1 MEIDSGLHKIEVP
14 TPFPVGDVNCY
25 LIEGNPLT
33 LIDTGPRTDEA
44 LARLDSGIKG
54 IGYSLGE
61 IGQIVLT
68 HGHVDHTGLAA
79 TISKERIV
87 RIGKPPQVFIH
98 SADGERVATYEDFMA
113 FRVGSY
119 LGMITLGGVPQEEQ
133 PGIPRQ
139 ALTKYYLRFGE
150 SVPDV
155 TLLKEG
161 DTVSTGIGTL
171 ETLWTPGH
179 SSGSSCFLSKESGI
193 MFSGDHI
200 LATISSNPSLDYEN
214 PEHIP
219 MLTYFDSLSK
229 VEAYRDLLALPG
241 HRDPISDVS
250 ARIAGLR
257 GEYAEKFDKMRTY
270 LTREPQTL
278 YRLSRQLYG
287 DYDESSLVLALAETY
302 DVLKIL
308 SRDGFAKV
316 ESVDGVVKARSL

>member
-1 MEIDSGLHKIEVP
+1 MEADSGLHKIEVP

-44 LARLDSGIKG
+44 YACLVSGVKG
-54 IGYSLGE
+54 VGYSLGD

-79 TISKERIV
+79 TISRERITRV
-87 RIGKPPQVFIH
+87 GKPPQVFIH

-113 FRVGSY
+113 YRVRSY
-119 LGMITLGGVPQEEQ
+119 LGMISLGGVPLEDQ

-139 ALTKYYLRFGE
+139 ALTEYYLRFGE
-150 SVPDV
+150 SVPEV
-155 TLLKEG
+155 TLLKED
-161 DTVSTGIGTL
+161 DTVSTGIGIL

-179 SSGSSCFLSKESGI
+179 SQGSSCFLCKDSGM

-200 LATISSNPSLDYEN
+200 LATISSNPSLDYEDQ
-214 PEHIP
+214 EHIP

-229 VEAYRDLLALPG
+229 VDKHKELLALTG

-257 GEYAEKFDKMRTY
+257 GEYTAKFDQMRTY

-278 YRLSRQLYG
+278 YGLSRQLYG
-287 DYDESSLVLALAETY
+287 DYDQSSLVLALAETY

-308 SRDGFAKV
+308 SRDGAARI
-316 ESVDGVVKARSL
+316 ESFDGVVKARSP